1 MATVKVPSGLTITR
15 STLSMACEW
24 KRGTSY
30 TAQQFEYKINDGDWV
45 SQSVTGSA
53 TSKTISLTAS
63 SYYPTTTTKITT
75 FSFRV
80 RGKKSKWSKWT
91 EYPFTFNVPN
101 RPFTEATP
109 DSQLSNKCAF
119 SWNLETST
127 EGSQHFAG
135 IQYQT
140 MLVSNCDTTDGSKLN
155 WTSSATGWQTGTN
168 SSNNSSIEIT
178 ESSVSTGTHTR
189 WFRVRSR
196 GVAGDSAWNY
206 SKRVYASPNAASDV
220 KASATLTG
228 SSGTDILVTWNAQE
242 SAARPI
248 DSATVEYTSVTP
260 AASLA
265 CPSGA
270 TWTSGTVSADTKGS
284 DNALLKIDSRAG
296 EDTCIYVRVN
306 TVHEDRITYGTA
318 TLASIGYLKSP
329 TLTSVTPNYTNGT
342 VSFTVATTTTVPG
355 SYIEAFYRTAS
366 KPNITESLGTIA
378 NNVTTKTFTI
388 PNLSGE
394 SAVGFGIRSRV
405 DGAGQVMKSADI
417 WTTSSVPTAPTSLT
431 LAKTNIAGTISAKW
445 VWSWAAATGL
455 ELSWADHEDAWYS
468 TDEPETYK
476 VSDTHAT
483 EWRISGLETGKK
495 WYVRVRLVQ
504 ETEETTVY
512 SPWSTIE
519 EIDLSSQPAIPTL
532 ALSQGVVPITGEVTA
547 YWTFL
552 SGDGTLQVYAEVC
565 EATIS
570 GNTITYGSI
579 IAHTQSAQQVTIKAN
594 RWNAGTTHHLC
605 VRTLSGSNQRSE
617 WSAPVSVQIASP
629 LTATISATSLSSGNL
644 TALPF
649 TATITGAGA
658 GGTTTLAIERADDY
672 HVERPDETDYTGYK
686 GETIAL
692 FTQMGE
698 SQITITRDM
707 LLGSLDD
714 GARYTIVATVQDGL
728 GQSAEKRQ
736 NFTVAWSH
744 QAAAPTGTVTMID
757 TAAKIKATAPSNYVS
772 GDTCDIYRLSAD
784 SPELVVKGAAFGT
797 DYVDPYP
804 AIGGGYR
811 FVTVTANGDYINAS
825 NEFAWVD
832 VLSGFTYDQAIIDFD
847 GKTVNLAYNIDL
859 SSTWSKD
866 FQHTRYLGG
875 SIAGDWNVGV
885 YREMSVS
892 TVSVATED
900 AETIELLRDL
910 AEYTGICNIRTQD
923 GSSFKANLDVT
934 EARSYQ
940 HAGKVVEFTIAA
952 QRIDPDELDGITYAL
967 WNS

>member
-1 MATVKVPSGLTITR
+1 MAVKVPSGLTITR
-15 STLSMACEW
+15 STLSMACTW

-30 TAQQFEYKINDGDWV
+30 TSQQFQYRINDGDWTA
-45 SQSVTGSA
+45 QSVTGSA
-53 TSKTISLTAS
+53 TSKTISLSAS
-63 SYYPTTTTKITT
+63 SYYPTTATTILK

-80 RGKKSKWSKWT
+80 RGKKSNWSGWT
-91 EYPFTFNVPN
+91 EASFVFNVPN

-127 EGSQHFAG
+127 EDSQHFAG

-140 MLVSNCDTTDGSKLN
+140 MLVSNCDITDGSKLN
-155 WTSSATGWQTGTN
+155 WVSSATGWQTGTN
-168 SSNNSSIEIT
+168 ASNNSSISIT

-196 GVAGDSAWNY
+196 GVAGDSEWNY
-206 SKRVYASPNAASDV
+206 SKRVYASPNAATDV
-220 KASATLTG
+220 KATATLTG
-228 SSGTDILVTWNAQE
+228 ASGTDVLVTWNAQE

-248 DSATVEYTSVTP
+248 DSATVEYTLVTP

-270 TWTSGTVSADTKGS
+270 TWTSGQVSDDTKGS

-306 TVHEDRITYGTA
+306 TVHEDRTTYGTA

-329 TLTSVTPNYTNGT
+329 TLTSVTPNYNSGT
-342 VSFTVATTTTVPG
+342 VSFTVATNTTITG

-366 KPNITESLGTIA
+366 RPDRTETLGTIA
-378 NNVTTKTFTI
+378 SNITTKSFTI
-388 PNLSGE
+388 PNLSEE
-394 SAVGFGIRSRV
+394 SAVAFGIRSRV
-405 DGAGQVMKSADI
+405 DGTDQAMYSAEV

-431 LAKTNIAGTISAKW
+431 LAKTNIEGTISVKW
-445 VWSWAAATGL
+445 TWSWTSATGL

-495 WYVRVRLVQ
+495 WYVRVRLVE

-512 SPWSTIE
+512 SPWSAIG
-519 EIDLSSQPAIPTL
+519 EIDLSAKPSIPTL

-552 SGDGTLQVYAEVC
+552 SGDGTNQIYAEIC

-570 GNTITYGSI
+570 GNTVSYGSI
-579 IAHTQSAQQVTIKAN
+579 IAHTQTAQQVTISAS
-594 RWNAGTTHHLC
+594 RWTAGTTHHLC

-658 GGTTTLAIERADDY
+658 GGTTTLAIERAEDY
-672 HVERPDETDYTGYK
+672 HVERPDETNYNGYK
-686 GETIAL
+686 GETIAQ
-692 FTQMGE
+692 FTQTGE
-698 SQITITRDM
+698 AQITITRAM

-714 GARYTIVATVQDGL
+714 GARYTLVATVQDGL
-728 GQSAEKRQ
+728 GQSAETRQ

-744 QAAAPTGTVTMID
+744 QAAAPTGTVTMVG
-757 TAAKIKATAPSNYVS
+757 TVAKIKATAPSNYVS

-784 SPELVVKGAAFGT
+784 APALVVKGAAFGT

-825 NEFAWVD
+825 DEFAWVD
-832 VLSGFTYDQAIIDFD
+832 VTSGFTYDEAIIDFD
-847 GKTVNLAYNIDL
+847 GNSISLAYNIEL

-885 YREMSVS
+885 YRELSVS
-892 TVSVATED
+892 TVSITTED
-900 AETIELLRDL
+900 IEIIEALRDL
-910 AEYTGICNIRTQD
+910 AEYTGVCNIRTQD
-923 GSSFKANLDVT
+923 GSSFKANLDVS
-934 EARSYQ
+934 ESRSYQ
-940 HAGKVVEFTIAA
+940 HAGKVVEFNISA
-952 QRIDPDELDGITYAL
+952 QRIDPEELDGITYAM

>member
-1 MATVKVPSGLTITR
+1 MAVKIPSGLTIIR
-15 STLSMACEW
+15 STLAMTCDW

-30 TAQQFEYKINDGDWV
+30 TAQQFEYRINDGDWTAE
-45 SQSVTGSA
+45 SVTGSA
-53 TSKTISLTAS
+53 TTKTISLSAS
-63 SYYPTTTTKITT
+63 SYYPTTATTISK

-80 RGKKSKWSKWT
+80 RGKKSKWSGWT
-91 EYPFTFNVPN
+91 ECAYIFDVPN

-109 DSQLSNKCAF
+109 DSQLTNKCAF
-119 SWNLETST
+119 SWNLEVST
-127 EGSQHFAG
+127 EDSQHFAG
-135 IQYQT
+135 IQYQS
-140 MLVSNCDTTDGSKLN
+140 MLVSNCDITDGSKLN
-155 WTSSATGWQTGTN
+155 WVSSATGWQTGTN
-168 SSNNSSIEIT
+168 SSNNSSIAIT
-178 ESSVSTGTHTR
+178 ESNVSTGTHTR

-196 GVAGDSAWNY
+196 GVAGDSEWNY
-206 SKRVYASPNAASDV
+206 SKRVYASPNIATDV
-220 KASATLTG
+220 KATATLTG
-228 SSGTDILVTWNAQE
+228 SSGTDVLITWNAQE

-248 DSATVEYTSVTP
+248 DSVSADYVIVTP

-270 TWTSGTVSADTKGS
+270 TWTSGSISDDTKGS

-306 TVHEDRITYGTA
+306 TTHEDRITYGTA

-329 TLTSVTPNYTNGT
+329 TLTSVSPNYGSGT
-342 VSFTVATTTTVPG
+342 VTFTVATTTTVTG

-366 KPNITESLGTIA
+366 RPDITESLGTIA
-378 NNVTTKTFTI
+378 SNVTTKQFSI
-388 PNLSGE
+388 PNLSEE
-394 SAVGFGIRSRV
+394 SAVAFGIRSRV
-405 DGAGQVMKSADI
+405 DGAGQAMYSADV

-431 LAKTNIAGTISAKW
+431 LAKTNIEGTISVKW
-445 VWSWAAATGL
+445 TWSWTSATGL

-468 TDEPETYK
+468 TDEPESYK

-495 WYVRVRLVQ
+495 WYVRVRLVE
-504 ETEETTVY
+504 ETEDTVVY
-512 SPWSTIE
+512 SPWSAIG

-552 SGDGTLQVYAEVC
+552 TSDNTNQVYAELC

-579 IAHTQSAQQVTIKAN
+579 IAHTQSAQQVTIQAN

-644 TALPF
+644 TTMPF

-658 GGTTTLAIERADDY
+658 GGTTTLAIERASDY
-672 HVERPDETDYTGYK
+672 HVERPNETDYNGYK

-692 FTQMGE
+692 VKQTGE
-698 SQITITRDM
+698 AQITITRDM

-736 NFTVAWSH
+736 NFTVAWAH
-744 QAAAPTGTVTMID
+744 QAAAPTGTVTIID
-757 TAAKIKATAPSNYVS
+757 TAAKIKATAPSNYAS

-784 SPELVVKGAAFGT
+784 APELVVKGAAFGT

-811 FVTVTANGDYINAS
+811 FVTITGAGDYITSAD
-825 NEFAWVD
+825 EFAWVD
-832 VLSGFTYDQAIIDFD
+832 VSSGFTSASAIIDFD
-847 GKTVNLAYNIDL
+847 GKTAYLDYNIEL
-859 SSTWSKD
+859 SSSWEKD

-875 SIAGDWNVGV
+875 SIAGDWNVGT
-885 YREMSVS
+885 YREITVSSVS
-892 TVSVATED
+892 IAAND
-900 AETIELLRDL
+900 AETIELIRDL
-910 AEYTGICNIRTQD
+910 AEYDGICNIRTQD
-923 GSSFKANLDVT
+923 GSSFKANLVVNET
-934 EARSYQ
+934 RSYQ
-940 HAGKVVEFTIAA
+940 HAGKIVEFSISG
-952 QRIDPDELDGITYAL
+952 QQIDPEELDGMTYAM